1 MTAILISRE
10 CIFPPLSFFLF
21 PSIFKQFLDAAFAL
35 FSRIASVTFAGGHDL
50 TSVKIMSSMQ
60 QWRCAVL
67 GILRLKRFAF
77 SPLPR
82 NLHRRPNVQHEPNVE
97 RASCISLWHLLLIR
111 NLLVLTPSVILGR
124 RKGHVFGTWK
134 GPEVRGPTVR
144 RQHSLEDPR
153 FWLGSVVAGILGPRR
168 APELRK
174 GSVDRFNSENL
185 RYSPSGG
192 STSANARRYLLRSVR
207 IGSCSDAHDA

>member
-1 MTAILISRE
+1 MGLSSSRSSVAERSTCYRVANFNTHVENFISFDRFAIFFIRVASNGRSIGLASASECKLLPFPSRNHSSSRPMTAILVSRE

-97 RASCISLWHLLLIR
+97 RASCECDILDIPFQIASRRSIR
-111 NLLVLTPSVILGR
+111 G
-124 RKGHVFGTWK
+124 KM
-134 GPEVRGPTVR
+134 
-144 RQHSLEDPR
+144 
-153 FWLGSVVAGILGPRR
+153 
-168 APELRK
+168 
-174 GSVDRFNSENL
+174 
-185 RYSPSGG
+185 
-192 STSANARRYLLRSVR
+192 
-207 IGSCSDAHDA
+207 